1 VPGTELETT
10 LLYERYFNRFFRLL
24 GGVDAKGSITTGP
37 LDYDNDYTRGVFGM
51 MYKLPLNIDSTIWVD
66 TDGGARV
73 KLAKTIPLAPR
84 LDLGGEVQYD
94 THDRWEGRV
103 HLDYTVSKNAAII
116 GQWHS
121 EYGWGVGLRVRF

>member
-1 VPGTELETT
+1 
-10 LLYERYFNRFFRLL
+10 
-24 GGVDAKGSITTGP
+24 
-37 LDYDNDYTRGVFGM
+37 M
-51 MYKLPLNIDSTIWVD
+51 HKLPLNIESTVWVD
-66 TDGGARV
+66 TEGGTRV

-84 LDLGGEVQYD
+84 RDLGGVVEYD
-94 THDRWEGRV
+94 THDYWEGRV